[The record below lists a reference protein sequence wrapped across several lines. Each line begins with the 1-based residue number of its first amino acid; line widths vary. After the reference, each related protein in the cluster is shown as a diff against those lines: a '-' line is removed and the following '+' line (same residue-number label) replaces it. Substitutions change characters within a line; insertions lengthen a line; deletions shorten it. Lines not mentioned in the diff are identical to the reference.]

1 MDIMIIGMLVLLL
14 ALDTDSKTYFTN
26 TYYFRRGI
34 DSFHQFLFFIVKNYK
49 IDGQCLTKK
58 SVLLY

>member
-26 TYYFRRGI
+26 TYYFKRGI
-34 DSFHQFLFFIVKNYK
+34 DSFHQFLFFYCQK
-49 IDGQCLTKK
+49 L
-58 SVLLY
+58 